1 MSDSSEQNKID
12 VGRKIMQ
19 WLEEESA
26 IFQEEKDP
34 YRMFKVV
41 VFPANDMPIYI
52 TIDKQKI
59 DSLTLVARSGFS
71 EQDKKALSHSHDKRI
86 DFVRRLRSA
95 LLQSRVTYNF
105 YPDFNNIE
113 YIEIYK
119 TLYFDGL
126 SKHRF
131 FQYIEDIVRALS
143 WLSLE
148 YEKLNGSHETNF
160 LTGFIL

>member
-1 MSDSSEQNKID
+1 MSDSVEQNKND

-19 WLEEESA
+19 WLKEESA

-41 VFPANDMPIYI
+41 VYPAKDMPIHI
-52 TIDKQKI
+52 TIDKRKI
-59 DSLTLVARSGFS
+59 DSLNLLARSTFS
-71 EQDKKALSHSHDKRI
+71 EIDKKALSHSNDKRV

-95 LLQSRVTYNF
+95 LLQSDVMYNF
-105 YPDFNNIE
+105 YPNLNTIE
-113 YIEIYK
+113 YIEIFK
-119 TLYFDGL
+119 TIYFDGL

-131 FQYIEDIVRALS
+131 FQYIEDIVRALL

-148 YEKLNGSHETNF
+148 YEKLNGSHKTEF
-160 LTGFIL
+160 LTGFVL